1 MNRDSVN
8 LRYRT
13 ERSDNASDRLSGDD
27 GGEEGFMK
35 VLVKLF
41 SVLRD
46 YVPDYDP
53 QKGVETE
60 LPDGST
66 VADLLSHLGIPM
78 SKVPVVT
85 CNGRI
90 LGTADIINE
99 DSVMHIFQPVAG
111 G

>member
-1 MNRDSVN
+1 
-8 LRYRT
+8 
-13 ERSDNASDRLSGDD
+13 
-27 GGEEGFMK
+27 MK
-35 VLVKLF
+35 VLIKLF

-53 QKGVETE
+53 LKGVEAE

-66 VADLLSHLGIPM
+66 VSDMLRHLGIPM

-85 CNGRI
+85 CNGRV
-90 LGTADIINE
+90 LKPADTINE
-99 DSVMHIFQPVAG
+99 ESTLHIFQPVAG

>member
-1 MNRDSVN
+1 
-8 LRYRT
+8 
-13 ERSDNASDRLSGDD
+13 
-27 GGEEGFMK
+27 MK
-35 VLVKLF
+35 VLIKLF
-41 SVLRD
+41 SVLRE
-46 YVPDYDP
+46 YVPDYNP

-85 CNGRI
+85 FNGRV
-90 LGTADIINE
+90 LQPADTIYE
-99 DSVMHIFQPVAG
+99 DSTLHIFQLVTG

>member
-1 MNRDSVN
+1 MRVQ
-8 LRYRT
+8 
-13 ERSDNASDRLSGDD
+13 
-27 GGEEGFMK
+27 
-35 VLVKLF
+35 VKLF

-66 VADLLSHLGIPM
+66 VANLLSHLGIPM
-78 SKVPVVT
+78 SKVPVVICDGLVLQPT
-85 CNGRI
+85 DTLHEESI
-90 LGTADIINE
+90 LN
-99 DSVMHIFQPVAG
+99 IFQPIAG